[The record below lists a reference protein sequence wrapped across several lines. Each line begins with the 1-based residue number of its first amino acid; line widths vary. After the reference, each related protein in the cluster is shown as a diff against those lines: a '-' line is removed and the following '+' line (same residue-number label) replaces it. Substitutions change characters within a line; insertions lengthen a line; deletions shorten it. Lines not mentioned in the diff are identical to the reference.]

1 VGAVI
6 VPIMKRSWR
15 NAGLVLF
22 TVALVTGSVFGT
34 RLEALGDDARQTLR
48 LYTELVTI
56 AQERYGA
63 EVAYEDLV
71 HASIQ
76 GMLRTLDPH
85 TSFLPPRAYT
95 GMRERQQSSFYGLGI
110 VVSMRNG
117 QLTVITP
124 IDGTPASRIG
134 MRAGDV
140 ISAIEGESTD
150 KMTLEEA
157 VDKLKGPKG
166 TTVHVTIRRRG
177 LDEALEMDV
186 TRAEIPQNTVR
197 QAYMLEPGTGYLQIS
212 DFNRATGDEVAT
224 AIEKLRAQGMERLL
238 VDLRNNGGGLLD
250 QAIVVSDQFL
260 PDGAKIVE
268 TKGRTRDSFQTYRAS
283 DRYQELGVPVVVLVN
298 RGTASA
304 AEILAGAIQDHD
316 VGVVVGTPTWGKG
329 LVQTVYNLSYGAGL
343 ALTTAKYYTPSG
355 RLIQR
360 DYSSF
365 YDYYNYD
372 PVTGLPE
379 VDEEGAPL
387 PPVAN
392 GEAFYTDTGRQVY
405 GGGGIAP
412 DVLVD
417 HEEISTFAQHLL
429 AHNAFFDYAVD
440 LHNRQPVKAADW
452 RPADDV
458 LERFTAWLVE
468 NEVAAGEQ
476 IEKGFADQA
485 TRDFARLQIQAEV
498 FNAAFGQEARHRV
511 LVQGDRQVKEALA
524 QFQRARDL
532 LASRQAAAAA
542 GELGRRANRPSR
554 EATAESGPE
563 VPPVVRPGSDG

>member
-1 VGAVI
+1 MGAVI

-15 NAGLVLF
+15 NAGLALF
-22 TVALVTGSVFGT
+22 TAALVTGSLFGT

-85 TSFLPPRAYT
+85 TSFLPPRAYS

-140 ISAIEGESTD
+140 ISAIEGEATD
-150 KMTLEEA
+150 KMSLEEA
-157 VDKLKGPKG
+157 VDKLKGPKD
-166 TTVHVTIRRRG
+166 TSVHVTILRRG

-212 DFNRATGDEVAT
+212 DFNRATGEEVAA

-268 TKGRTRDSFQTYRAS
+268 TKGRTRDSFQTYRATG
-283 DRYQELGVPVVVLVN
+283 RYQDLGVPVVVLVN

-372 PVTGLPE
+372 PVSGLPE
-379 VDEEGAPL
+379 DGAEGAA
-387 PPVAN
+387 PPVPN
-392 GEAFYTDTGRQVY
+392 GEAFYTDTGREVY

-412 DVLVD
+412 DVFVD
-417 HEEISTFAQHLL
+417 HEEIAAFAQHLL

-440 LHNRQPVKAADW
+440 LHNRQPVKSPDW
-452 RPADDV
+452 QPADDV
-458 LERFTAWLVE
+458 LERFSAWLIE
-468 NEVAAGEQ
+468 QDVADAEQ
-476 IEKGFADQA
+476 IEEGFADPA
-485 TRDFARLQIQAEV
+485 TREIATLQIQAEV
-498 FNAAFGQEARHRV
+498 LNAAFGQEARHRA
-511 LVQGDRQVKEALA
+511 LIRGDRQVAEAMA
-524 QFQRARDL
+524 QFERARDL
-532 LASRQAAAAA
+532 LASRQAAADA
-542 GELGRRANRPSR
+542 GELGRRPSPPAR

>member
-1 VGAVI
+1 
-6 VPIMKRSWR
+6 MKRSWR
-15 NAGLVLF
+15 NVGLVLF
-22 TVALVTGSVFGT
+22 TIALLTGALFGT

-48 LYTELVTI
+48 LYTELVTV

-71 HASIQ
+71 YASIQ

-110 VVSMRNG
+110 VVSTRNG
-117 QLTVITP
+117 QLTVISP
-124 IDGTPASRIG
+124 IDGTPASQVG
-134 MRAGDV
+134 LRAGDV
-140 ISAIEGESTD
+140 ISAIEGEPTD
-150 KMTLEEA
+150 KMSLDEA
-157 VDKLKGPKG
+157 VDKLKGPKD
-166 TTVHVTIRRRG
+166 TQVHITVVRRG
-177 LDEALEMDV
+177 FEEPLELDV

-197 QAYMLEPGTGYLQIS
+197 QAYLIEPGTGYVQIS
-212 DFNRATGDEVAT
+212 DFNRATGEEVAD
-224 AIEKLRAQGMERLL
+224 AIAKLRAQGMERLL

-250 QAIVVSDQFL
+250 QAILVSDQFL

-268 TKGRTRDSFQTYRAS
+268 TKGRTRDSFQTYRS
-283 DRYQELGVPVVVLVN
+283 TDRYSELGVPVVVLVN

-365 YDYYNYD
+365 YDYYNYE
-372 PVTGLPE
+372 PAGQPE
-379 VDEEGAPL
+379 DGTNGTEPAAPGGN
-387 PPVAN
+387 A
-392 GEAFYTDTGRQVY
+392 GEAFYTDTGRAVY
-405 GGGGIAP
+405 GGGGITP
-412 DVLVD
+412 DVVVE
-417 HEEISTFAQHLL
+417 HEDISAFSQHLL

-440 LHNRQPVKAADW
+440 VQNKKPVRDADW
-452 RPADDV
+452 TPPEDALD
-458 LERFTAWLVE
+458 RFSEWLVAQG
-468 NEVAAGEQ
+468 VAEREQ
-476 IEKGFADQA
+476 IAEGFADAA
-485 TRDFARLQIQAEV
+485 TRDFARLQIHAEV

-511 LVQGDRQVKEALA
+511 LAQGDVQVREAID

-542 GELGRRANRPSR
+542 GQLGRPNRPAPR
-554 EATAESGPE
+554 ATAESAPE

>member
-1 VGAVI
+1 
-6 VPIMKRSWR
+6 MKRSWR

-22 TVALVTGSVFGT
+22 TVALATGSLFGS

-48 LYTELVTI
+48 LYTELVTV
-56 AQERYGA
+56 AQERYGT

-71 HASIQ
+71 YASIQ

-124 IDGTPASRIG
+124 IDGTPASRVG
-134 MRAGDV
+134 LRAGDV
-140 ISAIEGESTD
+140 ISAIEGETTD
-150 KMTLEEA
+150 KMSLDEA
-157 VDKLKGPKG
+157 VDKLKGPKD
-166 TTVHVTIRRRG
+166 TSVHITVVRRG
-177 LDEALEMDV
+177 LDDSLEMDV

-212 DFNRATGDEVAT
+212 DFNRATGEEVAD
-224 AIEKLRAQGMERLL
+224 AIARLRGQGMERLL

-260 PDGAKIVE
+260 PDGATIVE

-283 DRYQELGVPVVVLVN
+283 DRYPELAVPVVVLVN

-372 PVTGLPE
+372 PVSGLPE
-379 VDEEGAPL
+379 DGEGAAPVPL
-387 PPVAN
+387 QGD
-392 GEAFYTDTGRQVY
+392 GEAFYTDTGRAVF

-412 DVLVD
+412 DVNVD
-417 HEEISTFAQHLL
+417 HEEISAFSQHLL

-440 LHNRQPVKAADW
+440 LHNRQPVKSEDW
-452 RPADDV
+452 RPADDA
-458 LERFTAWLVE
+458 LDRFSAWLME
-468 NEVAAGEQ
+468 NEVADRAQ
-476 IEKGFADQA
+476 IDKGFADEA
-485 TRDFARLQIQAEV
+485 TRGFARLQIHAEV

-511 LVQGDRQVKEALA
+511 LVRGDRQVDEAMD
-524 QFQRARDL
+524 QFERARDL
-532 LASRQAAAAA
+532 LAHRQAAAAA
-542 GELGRRANRPSR
+542 GELGRRPNRPSP

-563 VPPVVRPGSDG
+563 VPPVTRPGSDG